1 MRIAGCIWNELETKT
16 NRLTTIIMT
25 RQSLLPILFAFI
37 IMSGCGPRK
46 KTVYQY
52 KPKPKVET
60 TVVKQLDQPA
70 VVEETPE
77 NTKPLSATERTLAY
91 IEAYSDIAI
100 TEMNRYKIPA
110 SITIAQGILES
121 GSGIGTL
128 AIRANN
134 HFGIK
139 CHEWTGERVYHDDD
153 SLQECFRKY
162 DDPSGSFEDHSI
174 FLRNRSRYSKLFDLD
189 LKDYRGWAYGL
200 KAAGYATDPKY
211 PDKLISIIE
220 RYELYKLDGSENP
233 AAPVAINPSNQKVH
247 FVRKGDT
254 LYSISKTYG
263 VTVDRLKQL
272 NQLNDDNISIGQDL
286 VIDND

>member
-1 MRIAGCIWNELETKT
+1 
-16 NRLTTIIMT
+16 MT
-25 RQSLLPILFAFI
+25 RQRILPVLFTFI
-37 IMSGCGPRK
+37 IMSSCGSRK

-60 TVVKQLDQPA
+60 TVSKKPDEPVVMVEQPQ
-70 VVEETPE
+70 
-77 NTKPLSATERTLAY
+77 NTNSLSATERTLAY
-91 IEAYSDIAI
+91 IETYSDIAI

-139 CHEWTGERVYHDDD
+139 CHDWTGERVYHDDD

-162 DDPSGSFEDHSI
+162 EDPSGSFEDHSI
-174 FLRNRSRYSKLFDLD
+174 FLRNRSRYSKLFELD
-189 LKDYRGWAYGL
+189 LKDYKGWAYGL

-220 RYELYKLDGSENP
+220 RYELYKLDGSEGP
-233 AAPVAINPSNQKVH
+233 AAIPIESSNQKIH
-247 FVRKGDT
+247 LVRKGDT
-254 LYSISKTYG
+254 LFSIAKTYG
-263 VTVDRLKQL
+263 TTVDRLKRL

-286 VIDND
+286 VIDDK

>member
-1 MRIAGCIWNELETKT
+1 
-16 NRLTTIIMT
+16 MT

-60 TVVKQLDQPA
+60 TVVKQPDQPA
-70 VVEETPE
+70 VVEETPQ

>member
-1 MRIAGCIWNELETKT
+1 
-16 NRLTTIIMT
+16 
-25 RQSLLPILFAFI
+25 
-37 IMSGCGPRK
+37 
-46 KTVYQY
+46 
-52 KPKPKVET
+52 
-60 TVVKQLDQPA
+60 
-70 VVEETPE
+70 
-77 NTKPLSATERTLAY
+77 
-91 IEAYSDIAI
+91 
-100 TEMNRYKIPA
+100 
-110 SITIAQGILES
+110 
-121 GSGIGTL
+121 
-128 AIRANN
+128 
-134 HFGIK
+134 
-139 CHEWTGERVYHDDD
+139 
-153 SLQECFRKY
+153 
-162 DDPSGSFEDHSI
+162 
-174 FLRNRSRYSKLFDLD
+174 LD

>member
-1 MRIAGCIWNELETKT
+1 MIAGCIWNELETKT
-16 NRLTTIIMT
+16 NRITTIIMT

>member
-1 MRIAGCIWNELETKT
+1 MIAGCIWNELETKT

-162 DDPSGSFEDHSI
+162 DDPSGSF
-174 FLRNRSRYSKLFDLD
+174 
-189 LKDYRGWAYGL
+189 
-200 KAAGYATDPKY
+200 
-211 PDKLISIIE
+211 
-220 RYELYKLDGSENP
+220 
-233 AAPVAINPSNQKVH
+233 
-247 FVRKGDT
+247 
-254 LYSISKTYG
+254 
-263 VTVDRLKQL
+263 
-272 NQLNDDNISIGQDL
+272 
-286 VIDND
+286 

>member
-1 MRIAGCIWNELETKT
+1 MMRQK
-16 NRLTTIIMT
+16 
-25 RQSLLPILFAFI
+25 LLPILFTFI
-37 IMSGCGPRK
+37 IFSSCGSRK

-52 KPKPKVET
+52 RPKPKVET
-60 TVVKQLDQPA
+60 TVTKKPDEPVLIVEQPQ
-70 VVEETPE
+70 

-91 IEAYSDIAI
+91 IETYSDIAI

-128 AIRANN
+128 AIKANN

-139 CHEWTGERVYHDDD
+139 CHDWTGERVYHDDD

-162 DDPSGSFEDHSI
+162 KDPSGSFEDHSI
-174 FLRNRSRYSKLFDLD
+174 FLRNRSRYSKLFELD
-189 LKDYRGWAYGL
+189 LRDYRGWAYGL

-220 RYELYKLDGSENP
+220 RYELYKLDGSESP
-233 AAPVAINPSNQKVH
+233 AAAVTIETSNQKVH

-254 LYSISKTYG
+254 LFSIAKTYG
-263 VTVDRLKQL
+263 TTVDRLKQL
-272 NQLNDDNISIGQDL
+272 NQLNGDNISIGQDL
-286 VIDND
+286 VIDDK